1 MALCILLKLNI
12 SGMAHP
18 QNANGDGLQVW
29 KWLLGAHHE
38 IHESVM
44 FSNKGHFHQYW
55 PQDAN
60 HLKLIIA

>member
-1 MALCILLKLNI
+1 
-12 SGMAHP
+12 MAHP